1 MYWDEK
7 PLIENLG
14 SGSVDA
20 ATALLGNR
28 GALEMYGSVMDAD
41 LSEVFQQ
48 LLYKYVIGTTPALY
62 PNEIKGVDAVDW
74 KSFPKAL
81 IVSDGKLQCD
91 PVEDKIK
98 WF

>member
-41 LSEVFQQ
+41 LSEVFQ
-48 LLYKYVIGTTPALY
+48 
-62 PNEIKGVDAVDW
+62 
-74 KSFPKAL
+74 
-81 IVSDGKLQCD
+81 
-91 PVEDKIK
+91 
-98 WF
+98 

>member
-20 ATALLGNR
+20 AAALLGNR

-41 LSEVFQQ
+41 LSEVLQQ
-48 LLYKYVIGTTPALY
+48 LLYKYVIGTTPTLY